1 MKPMHLL
8 SAAALAGAM
17 TACSQLTAAPST
29 GCSGNDAVAVTL
41 DIVKDEIIRR
51 ASEDVEEVPGLSKA
65 KVRATI
71 HQLKLSLVDV
81 RTTKDDPDSTKQF
94 CAGRIKLVAPPEMIQ
109 DANDARQIAGYNSV
123 AEMAESANVEANAN
137 SFLADVDFNVQPT
150 DDGEKTYAEL
160 ENANGALG
168 FFSELVRS
176 HLVKSVLADAKA
188 EQDRIAAEQHAAEE
202 AAAREEQ
209 SAELD
214 QAKAENKVA
223 IERINAIWGAIPTG
237 PRTAFTEAQKAWIRK
252 KDAACRI
259 EAASNATTEAEMT
272 IARLKCDTR
281 EQSNRATEL
290 RQFATET
297 IESGY

>member
-1 MKPMHLL
+1 
-8 SAAALAGAM
+8 
-17 TACSQLTAAPST
+17 
-29 GCSGNDAVAVTL
+29 
-41 DIVKDEIIRR
+41 
-51 ASEDVEEVPGLSKA
+51 
-65 KVRATI
+65 
-71 HQLKLSLVDV
+71 
-81 RTTKDDPDSTKQF
+81 
-94 CAGRIKLVAPPEMIQ
+94 MIQ

-209 SAELD
+209 SAQLE

-223 IERINAIWGAIPTG
+223 IDRINAIWGAIPTG